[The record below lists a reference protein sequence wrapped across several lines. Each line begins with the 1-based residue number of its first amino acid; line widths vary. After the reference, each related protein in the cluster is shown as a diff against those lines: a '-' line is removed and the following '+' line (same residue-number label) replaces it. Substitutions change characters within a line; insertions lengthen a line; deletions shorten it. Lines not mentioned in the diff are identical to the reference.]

1 MGNLKFHIDDTCVKC
16 GACAVDC
23 PVQCITKGE
32 TQFNIGKGCIG
43 CGDCYSICPVG
54 AVKMSKCEPHKA
66 QPGERLESFEMLE
79 LLTGYLI
86 VLSLVQSKTKIRT
99 LKSFL

>member
-54 AVKMSKCEPHKA
+54 AVKMSKCEDHKV
-66 QPGERLESFEMLE
+66 QSIEKLESLERLEPIKDYFL
-79 LLTGYLI
+79 
-86 VLSLVQSKTKIRT
+86 VLRLVYSKIRT

>member
-23 PVQCITKGE
+23 PVQCITQGE
-32 TQFNIGKGCIG
+32 TRFNIGKGCIG

-54 AVKMSKCEPHKA
+54 AVKMSKCENDKA
-66 QPGERLESFEMLE
+66 QSLERLEPLA
-79 LLTGYLI
+79 GHLI

-99 LKSFL
+99 LKY

>member
-1 MGNLKFHIDDTCVKC
+1 MGNLKFNIDDTCVKC

-54 AVKMSKCEPHKA
+54 AVKMSKGETDKEQFLERVEPLIDH
-66 QPGERLESFEMLE
+66 
-79 LLTGYLI
+79 LI
-86 VLSLVQSKTKIRT
+86 VLSFVQSKTKIRT
-99 LKSFL
+99 LKY

>member
-32 TQFNIGKGCIG
+32 TRFNIGKGCIG

-54 AVKMSKCEPHKA
+54 AVKMSKREPEKE
-66 QPGERLESFEMLE
+66 QSLERVEPLI
-79 LLTGYLI
+79 GHLI

-99 LKSFL
+99 LEY

>member
-54 AVKMSKCEPHKA
+54 AVKMSKREPDKE
-66 QPGERLESFEMLE
+66 QSLERVEPFI
-79 LLTGYLI
+79 GHLI
-86 VLSLVQSKTKIRT
+86 VLSLVQSKTKTRT
-99 LKSFL
+99 LKY

>member
-1 MGNLKFHIDDTCVKC
+1 MGNLKFNIDDTCVKC

-23 PVQCITKGE
+23 PVQCITQGE
-32 TQFNIGKGCIG
+32 SRFNIGKGCIG

-54 AVKMSKCEPHKA
+54 AVKMSKREPDKE
-66 QPGERLESFEMLE
+66 QSLERLE
-79 LLTGYLI
+79 LLTGHLI

-99 LKSFL
+99 LKY

>member
-1 MGNLKFHIDDTCVKC
+1 MGNLKFNIDDTCVKC

-23 PVQCITKGE
+23 PVQCITQGE
-32 TQFNIGKGCIG
+32 TRFNIGKGCIG

-54 AVKMSKCEPHKA
+54 AVRISKREPDKE
-66 QPGERLESFEMLE
+66 QSLERGES
-79 LLTGYLI
+79 LTGHLI

-99 LKSFL
+99 LKY

>member
-1 MGNLKFHIDDTCVKC
+1 MGNLKFNIDDTCVKC

-23 PVQCITKGE
+23 PVQCITQGE
-32 TQFNIGKGCIG
+32 TRFNIGKGCIG

-54 AVKMSKCEPHKA
+54 AVKMSKRETDKE
-66 QPGERLESFEMLE
+66 QSLERLA
-79 LLTGYLI
+79 LLIGHLI

-99 LKSFL
+99 LEY

>member
-54 AVKMSKCEPHKA
+54 AVKMSKRENDKA
-66 QPGERLESFEMLE
+66 QSLERLEP
-79 LLTGYLI
+79 LTGHLI

-99 LKSFL
+99 LKY

>member
-54 AVKMSKCEPHKA
+54 AVKMSKREDYKV
-66 QPGERLESFEMLE
+66 QSIERLESLE
-79 LLTGYLI
+79 RLEPIKDYFL
-86 VLSLVQSKTKIRT
+86 VLSFVYSKIRT

>member
-1 MGNLKFHIDDTCVKC
+1 MGNLKFNIDDTCVKC

-23 PVQCITKGE
+23 PVQCITQGE
-32 TQFNIGKGCIG
+32 TRFNIGKGCIG

-54 AVKMSKCEPHKA
+54 AVKMSKREPDKE
-66 QPGERLESFEMLE
+66 QSLERLES
-79 LLTGYLI
+79 LTGYLI

-99 LKSFL
+99 LEY

>member
-1 MGNLKFHIDDTCVKC
+1 MGNLKFNIDDTCVKC

-23 PVQCITKGE
+23 PVQCIAQGE

-54 AVKMSKCEPHKA
+54 AVKMSKGETHKVD
-66 QPGERLESFEMLE
+66 
-79 LLTGYLI
+79 I
-86 VLSLVQSKTKIRT
+86 
-99 LKSFL
+99 